1 MGLTHFDRDADPI
14 AVSTFLSVHGYAI
27 VDDVADTQ
35 LMDRLAAEVGPYV
48 NASAAGR
55 DEYDGQFTRRT
66 GSLIERCPAS
76 RELVMHPTVVDTVR
90 HFLGHATA
98 QQLHLTQLISVGP
111 GETKQKPHRDQM
123 AFDFFEFPA
132 DYHVQCNTMW
142 ALTDFTVDNGATHIH
157 PGTSAQDDDAAQ
169 RVPSEQATMRRGS
182 VLFYDGK
189 VLHGAGANDSD
200 GVRQGV
206 NITYAVG
213 WVRQE
218 ENQYLAC
225 SQEVARTLDDD
236 LLRMMGYQQGA
247 FALGYVGDQQDALSK
262 LRGDHTKV
270 QLIGDIAQKNDD
282 IRKFVDELGNER
294 SGDRLHE

>member
-1 MGLTHFDRDADPI
+1 MALQHFDRDADPGE
-14 AVSTFLSVHGYAI
+14 VSRFISVHGYAI
-27 VDDVADTQ
+27 IDDLANAE
-35 LMDRLAAEVGPYV
+35 LMDRLANEVEPFV
-48 NASAAGR
+48 EASDAGR

-90 HFLGHATA
+90 HFLGHATT
-98 QQLHLTQLISVGP
+98 QQLHLTQVISVGP

-123 AFDFFEFPA
+123 AFDFFEFPV

-142 ALTDFTVDNGATHIH
+142 ALTDFTADNGATHIH
-157 PGTSAQDDDAAQ
+157 PGTSAKGDAAAHH
-169 RVPSEQATMRRGS
+169 VPSGQATMRRGS

-189 VLHGAGANDSD
+189 VLHGAGANVSNK
-200 GVRQGV
+200 VRQGV

-236 LLRMMGYQQGA
+236 LLKMMGYQQGA

-262 LRGDHTKV
+262 LRGEHTKV
-270 QLIGDIAQKNDD
+270 KVIGDIAQNNGD
-282 IRKFVDELGNER
+282 IAKFVAELGLN
-294 SGDRLHE
+294 